1 MFVEILCKCTSEIKK
16 NKRTRISGIKSSCS
30 VVQTERQA
38 HLYFEQK
45 RKPRHSKKKIESR
58 MGVLEYFV
66 DNYIVILLTIFV
78 ILLIRYAMRP
88 LNRIRR
94 LGDVGLFFGKP
105 ELSGVY
111 RERQI
116 ERLKLYRKMGEMP
129 PVFPNG
135 WYCVCESET
144 LAKNEIKEITIL
156 GQFLSLIR
164 SESGKVYITESYCP
178 HIGANF
184 NIGGR
189 VVKDNCIQCPFHG
202 WIFSAETG
210 KCVEIP
216 YEDGRIPDQAK
227 VMTWPSIE
235 INNNIY
241 IWYHSDGLDPQ
252 WEIPEIPEITEGL
265 WKFGGR
271 TEHELMCHIQEIP
284 ENGADIAH
292 LNYLHKSAPPV
303 TKGSDIVKTNLSD
316 MNPIVEHVWNG
327 KWEVKSDEDKHC
339 GVMHLDQYMKIFGFR
354 VPLTSSKLV
363 AEQHGPGIVHML
375 FDFGFW
381 GKGVVFQTVTP
392 EEPLLQRVRFRIFSN
407 IPWFFVKFFM
417 TVEALQFERDVYIWS
432 NKKYIKNPLLVR
444 NDGPIQKHRRWFS
457 QFYTEN
463 SPRIEKDGTLSTQAK
478 SIFDW

>member
-1 MFVEILCKCTSEIKK
+1 MFLENLWECVIEHPIAVIVTVAIL
-16 NKRTRISGIKSSCS
+16 
-30 VVQTERQA
+30 
-38 HLYFEQK
+38 Y
-45 RKPRHSKKKIESR
+45 
-58 MGVLEYFV
+58 
-66 DNYIVILLTIFV
+66 LTHIT
-78 ILLIRYAMRP
+78 LKP

-105 ELSGVY
+105 ELTGFY
-111 RERQI
+111 RERQL
-116 ERLKLYRKMGEMP
+116 ERLKLLRRTGDLP

-135 WYCVCESET
+135 WYCVCESEK
-144 LAKNEIKEITIL
+144 LQKNQIMEITIL

-164 SESGKVYITESYCP
+164 SESGTVYITDSYCP

-189 VVKDNCIQCPFHG
+189 VVRDNCIQCPFHG

-210 KCVEIP
+210 KCVEVP
-216 YEDGRIPDQAK
+216 YDEGRIPEQAK
-227 VMTWPSIE
+227 VTTWPCIE
-235 INNNIY
+235 RNNNIY
-241 IWYHSDGLDPQ
+241 LWYHCDGVEPEWQ
-252 WEIPEIPEITEGL
+252 IPEITEITEGL
-265 WKFGGR
+265 WKLGGR
-271 TEHELMCHIQEIP
+271 TEHELMCHIQEVP

-292 LNYLHKSAPPV
+292 LNYLHKSAPEI
-303 TKGSDIVKTNLSD
+303 TNGSDIIKTDLSD
-316 MNPIVEHVWNG
+316 PQPAVQHVWDG
-327 KWEVKSDEDKHC
+327 KWEVKSEEDKHC
-339 GVMHLDQYMKIFGFR
+339 GVMHLNQFMTIWGYK

-375 FDFGFW
+375 FDFGIW

-417 TVEALQFERDVYIWS
+417 TVEAMQFERDVFIWS
-432 NKKYIKNPLLVR
+432 NKKYIKSPLLVK

-463 SPRIEKDGTLSTQAK
+463 SPRMMKDGSLSNQAK
-478 SIFDW
+478 STFDW

>member
-1 MFVEILCKCTSEIKK
+1 MFLE
-16 NKRTRISGIKSSCS
+16 
-30 VVQTERQA
+30 
-38 HLYFEQK
+38 HLWEYV
-45 RKPRHSKKKIESR
+45 IEHPIA
-58 MGVLEYFV
+58 VLVAVAVLY
-66 DNYIVILLTIFV
+66 LTHIT
-78 ILLIRYAMRP
+78 LKP

-105 ELSGVY
+105 ELTGFY
-111 RERQI
+111 RERQL
-116 ERLKLYRKMGEMP
+116 ERLKLLRRTGDLP

-135 WYCVCESET
+135 WYCVCESEK
-144 LAKNEIKEITIL
+144 LEKNQIMEITIL

-164 SESGKVYITESYCP
+164 SESGTVYITDSYCP

-189 VVKDNCIQCPFHG
+189 VVRDNCIQCPFHG

-210 KCVEIP
+210 KCVEVP
-216 YEDGRIPDQAK
+216 YDEGRIPEQAK
-227 VMTWPSIE
+227 VTTWPCIE
-235 INNNIY
+235 RNNNIY
-241 IWYHSDGLDPQ
+241 LWYHCDGVEPEWQ
-252 WEIPEIPEITEGL
+252 IPEITEITEGL
-265 WKFGGR
+265 WKLGGR

-292 LNYLHKSAPPV
+292 LNYLHKSAPEI
-303 TKGSDIVKTNLSD
+303 TNGSDIIKTDLSD
-316 MNPIVEHVWNG
+316 PQPTVQHVWDG
-327 KWEVKSDEDKHC
+327 KWEVKSEEHKHC
-339 GVMHLDQYMKIFGFR
+339 GVMHLNQFMTIWGHK

-375 FDFGFW
+375 FDFGMW

-417 TVEALQFERDVYIWS
+417 TVEAMQFERDVFIWS
-432 NKKYIKNPLLVR
+432 NKKYIKSPLLVR

-463 SPRIEKDGTLSTQAK
+463 SPRMMKDGSLSNQAK

>member
-1 MFVEILCKCTSEIKK
+1 MLLEQIWGFLTAHPI
-16 NKRTRISGIKSSCS
+16 S
-30 VVQTERQA
+30 VVTTI
-38 HLYFEQK
+38 L
-45 RKPRHSKKKIESR
+45 
-58 MGVLEYFV
+58 
-66 DNYIVILLTIFV
+66 IVY
-78 ILLIRYAMRP
+78 LIHITLKP
-88 LNRIRR
+88 LNRVRR

-105 ELSGVY
+105 ELKGFY
-111 RERQI
+111 RERQL
-116 ERLKLYRKMGEMP
+116 ERLKLLRRVGDMP

-135 WYCVCESET
+135 WYCVCESEK
-144 LAKNEIKEITIL
+144 LANNQIMEITVL

-164 SESGKVYITESYCP
+164 SESGAVYITDSYCP

-189 VVKDNCIQCPFHG
+189 VVRDNCIQCPFHG

-210 KCVEIP
+210 KCVEVP
-216 YEDGRIPDQAK
+216 YDEGRIPEQAK
-227 VMTWPSIE
+227 VTTWPCIE
-235 INNNIY
+235 RNNNIY
-241 IWYHSDGLDPQ
+241 LWYHCDGAEPE
-252 WEIPEIPEITEGL
+252 WEIPEITEITDGFWHL
-265 WKFGGR
+265 GGR
-271 TEHELMCHIQEIP
+271 TEHEVMCHIQEIP

-303 TKGSDIVKTNLSD
+303 TKGSDIIKTDLSD
-316 MNPIVEHVWNG
+316 PQPAVQHVWDG
-327 KWEVKSDEDKHC
+327 KWEVKSEEDRHC
-339 GVMHLDQYMKIFGFR
+339 GVMHLNQFMTFWGYK

-375 FDFGFW
+375 FDFGIW

-392 EEPLLQRVRFRIFSN
+392 EEALLQRVRFRIFSN

-417 TVEALQFERDVYIWS
+417 TVEAMQFERDVFIWS
-432 NKKYIKNPLLVR
+432 NKKYIKSPLLVK

-463 SPRIEKDGTLSTQAK
+463 SPKMLKDGSLSNQAK

>member
-1 MFVEILCKCTSEIKK
+1 MFLENLWECVIEHPIAVIVTVAIL
-16 NKRTRISGIKSSCS
+16 
-30 VVQTERQA
+30 
-38 HLYFEQK
+38 Y
-45 RKPRHSKKKIESR
+45 
-58 MGVLEYFV
+58 
-66 DNYIVILLTIFV
+66 LTHIT
-78 ILLIRYAMRP
+78 LKP

-105 ELSGVY
+105 ELTGFY
-111 RERQI
+111 RERQL
-116 ERLKLYRKMGEMP
+116 ERLKLLRRTGDLP

-135 WYCVCESET
+135 WYCVCESEK
-144 LAKNEIKEITIL
+144 LQKNQIMEITIL

-164 SESGKVYITESYCP
+164 SESGTVYITDSYCP

-189 VVKDNCIQCPFHG
+189 VVRDNCIQCPFHG

-210 KCVEIP
+210 KCVEVP
-216 YEDGRIPDQAK
+216 YDEGRIPEQAK
-227 VMTWPSIE
+227 VTTWPCIE
-235 INNNIY
+235 RNNNIY
-241 IWYHSDGLDPQ
+241 LWYHCDGVEPEWQ
-252 WEIPEIPEITEGL
+252 IPEITEITEGL
-265 WKFGGR
+265 WKLGGR
-271 TEHELMCHIQEIP
+271 TEHELMCHIQEVP

-292 LNYLHKSAPPV
+292 LNYLHKSAPEI
-303 TKGSDIVKTNLSD
+303 TNGSDIIKTDLSD
-316 MNPIVEHVWNG
+316 PQPAVQHVWDG
-327 KWEVKSDEDKHC
+327 KWEVKSEEDKYC
-339 GVMHLDQYMKIFGFR
+339 GVMHLNQFMTIWGYK

-375 FDFGFW
+375 FDFGIW

-417 TVEALQFERDVYIWS
+417 TVEAMQFERDVFIWS
-432 NKKYIKNPLLVR
+432 NKKYIKSPLLVK

-463 SPRIEKDGTLSTQAK
+463 SPRMMKDGSLSNQAK
-478 SIFDW
+478 STFDW